1 MKALLRNAR
10 ESKGLKT
17 REVATLLKIDQ
28 ALISKFESG
37 QRRPTKQQ
45 VLQLADLLEID
56 RKTLLILWLQEKILH
71 EIDGEEY
78 TAEALSEVQKILNPS
93 AKAETKTDPAA
104 LQKLLDEMDALKHKF
119 EGLRGS

>member
-1 MKALLRNAR
+1 MKALLKNAR

-17 REVATLLKIDQ
+17 IEVAKLLQIDQ

-37 QRRPTKQQ
+37 QRTPTKVQ
-45 VLQLADLLEID
+45 VLKLSQLLGID
-56 RKTLLILWLQEKILH
+56 RKTLLIEWLTEKILN
-71 EIDGEEY
+71 EIDGEEF
-78 TAEALSEVQKILNPS
+78 AIEALAMVEKTINPES
-93 AKAETKTDPAA
+93 KPETKTDPVA